1 MPKLNLGRVVGRD
14 GGFGNID
21 TVYLNDGGAPSVTVE
36 ASGEDTAK
44 DFVFTF
50 KNLVRDVATAD
61 EVEQI
66 AAGEIVQS
74 SNVITAGV
82 MSSIW
87 AKIKGA
93 FAQKSHTH
101 DASDIT
107 AGELAAALIANGLI
121 TDDMLATGAV
131 TTAKISD
138 GAVTNAKLDQTLR
151 DSLSQNIGTARLADK
166 CVTAAKIADGV
177 LPARSKQ
184 NMSPM
189 TIERYGKVRILT
201 VLYSNTPL
209 VANYN
214 YNVATLPAGD
224 RPQAFTRGIA
234 TSTGGGE
241 LILNVNTNGTV
252 VLSTAGDAATSNANV
267 QAISVYTVA

>member
-87 AKIKGA
+87 AKIKVA
-93 FAQKSHTH
+93 FATKSHTH

-107 AGELAAALIANGLI
+107 AGELAAILIANGLI
-121 TDDMLATGAV
+121 DTDMLAAGAV
-131 TTAKISD
+131 TTAKIAD
-138 GAVTNAKLDQTLR
+138 GSVTKDKLEKTLG
-151 DSLSQNIGTARLADK
+151 DSLSPRNGYSYITNLDIIQRNGLWRVDLSGCDQRPKEAYNWGLLAVVSFGDGGFLQAYVVDTTPIWAYIRIK
-166 CVTAAKIADGV
+166 YNDAQPWRPWVKIE
-177 LPARSKQ
+177 
-184 NMSPM
+184 
-189 TIERYGKVRILT
+189 T
-201 VLYSNTPL
+201 
-209 VANYN
+209 
-214 YNVATLPAGD
+214 
-224 RPQAFTRGIA
+224 
-234 TSTGGGE
+234 
-241 LILNVNTNGTV
+241 TNNG
-252 VLSTAGDAATSNANV
+252 
-267 QAISVYTVA
+267 

>member
-21 TVYLNDGGAPSVTVE
+21 TVYINDGGAPSVTVE

-87 AKIKGA
+87 AKIKAA
-93 FAQKSHTH
+93 FAPKSHTH

-107 AGELAAALIANGLI
+107 AGELAAILIANGLI
-121 TDDMLATGAV
+121 DTDMLAAKAV
-131 TTAKISD
+131 TTAKIAD

-151 DSLSQNIGTARLADK
+151 DSLSRFSEVKMIRDGFGSIVMDVEDRRIVFSEVNKNIGFQK
-166 CVTAAKIADGV
+166 KKQDGSFEV
-177 LPARSKQ
+177 
-184 NMSPM
+184 
-189 TIERYGKVRILT
+189 I
-201 VLYSNTPL
+201 
-209 VANYN
+209 
-214 YNVATLPAGD
+214 
-224 RPQAFTRGIA
+224 FTK
-234 TSTGGGE
+234 
-241 LILNVNTNGTV
+241 
-252 VLSTAGDAATSNANV
+252 
-267 QAISVYTVA
+267 

>member
-21 TVYLNDGGAPSVTVE
+21 TVYINNGGAPSVTVE

-61 EVEQI
+61 EVDQI

-87 AKIKGA
+87 AKIKAA
-93 FAQKSHTH
+93 FAPKSHTH

-107 AGELAAALIANGLI
+107 AGQLAAALIANGLI
-121 TDDMLATGAV
+121 TSDMLAAGAV
-131 TTAKISD
+131 TTTKIAD

-151 DSLSQNIGTARLADK
+151 DSLSRLPFATADMADDLNDHELGAVAFKFDTANIPNGL
-166 CVTAAKIADGV
+166 
-177 LPARSKQ
+177 S
-184 NMSPM
+184 
-189 TIERYGKVRILT
+189 YGICLCFRA
-201 VLYSNTPL
+201 TPSWFW
-209 VANYN
+209 
-214 YNVATLPAGD
+214 
-224 RPQAFTRGIA
+224 QFA
-234 TSTGGGE
+234 TSTE
-241 LILNVNTNGTV
+241 KSSIYVRRKVN
-252 VLSTAGDAATSNANV
+252 AAAWTDWV
-267 QAISVYTVA
+267 QL

>member
-14 GGFGNID
+14 GGFGNTD
-21 TVYLNDGGAPSVTVE
+21 TVYINDGGAPCVTVE

-93 FAQKSHTH
+93 FATKSHTH

-107 AGELAAALIANGLI
+107 AGELAAILIANGLI
-121 TDDMLATGAV
+121 DTDMLAAGAV
-131 TTAKISD
+131 TTTKIAD

-151 DSLSQNIGTARLADK
+151 DSLSQLTLGGNISSARLGFGDGNFYMRLYMADNDY
-166 CVTAAKIADGV
+166 VELFENASTHELRHVVDGK
-177 LPARSKQ
+177 S
-184 NMSPM
+184 
-189 TIERYGKVRILT
+189 T
-201 VLYSNTPL
+201 VL
-209 VANYN
+209 
-214 YNVATLPAGD
+214 
-224 RPQAFTRGIA
+224 RRI
-234 TSTGGGE
+234 
-241 LILNVNTNGTV
+241 
-252 VLSTAGDAATSNANV
+252 
-267 QAISVYTVA
+267 

>member
-14 GGFGNID
+14 GCFGNTD
-21 TVYLNDGGAPSVTVE
+21 TVYINDGGAPSVTVE

-93 FAQKSHTH
+93 FATKSHTH

-107 AGELAAALIANGLI
+107 AGELAAILIANGLI
-121 TDDMLATGAV
+121 DTDMLAAGAV
-131 TTAKISD
+131 TTAKIAD

-151 DSLSQNIGTARLADK
+151 DSLSRSVKWSPVQDGT
-166 CVTAAKIADGV
+166 
-177 LPARSKQ
+177 
-184 NMSPM
+184 
-189 TIERYGKVRILT
+189 
-201 VLYSNTPL
+201 
-209 VANYN
+209 
-214 YNVATLPAGD
+214 D
-224 RPQAFTRGIA
+224 RPTDYWVHDEAKKQIVLFGTPNGAGSSIIGRLQM
-234 TSTGGGE
+234 TS
-241 LILNVNTNGTV
+241 
-252 VLSTAGDAATSNANV
+252 
-267 QAISVYTVA
+267 

>member
-14 GGFGNID
+14 GGFGNTD
-21 TVYLNDGGAPSVTVE
+21 TVYINDGGAPSVTVE

-93 FAQKSHTH
+93 FATKSHTH

-107 AGELAAALIANGLI
+107 AGELAAILIANGLI
-121 TDDMLATGAV
+121 DTDMLAAGAV
-131 TTAKISD
+131 TTAKIAD

-151 DSLSQNIGTARLADK
+151 DSLSRAVHFQIQPGIKFINFYVSEA
-166 CVTAAKIADGV
+166 
-177 LPARSKQ
+177 
-184 NMSPM
+184 N
-189 TIERYGKVRILT
+189 GK
-201 VLYSNTPL
+201 
-209 VANYN
+209 
-214 YNVATLPAGD
+214 
-224 RPQAFTRGIA
+224 AFIDMVK
-234 TSTGGGE
+234 E
-241 LILNVNTNGTV
+241 DGTV
-252 VLSTAGDAATSNANV
+252 TG
-267 QAISVYTVA
+267 ISGQ

>member
-14 GGFGNID
+14 GGFGNTD
-21 TVYLNDGGAPSVTVE
+21 TVYINDGGAPSVTVE

-87 AKIKGA
+87 AKIKAA
-93 FAQKSHTH
+93 FAPKSHTH

-107 AGELAAALIANGLI
+107 AGELAAILIANGLI
-121 TDDMLATGAV
+121 DTDMLAAGAV
-131 TTAKISD
+131 TTTKIDD
-138 GAVTNAKLDQTLR
+138 GAVTKDKLEKTLR
-151 DSLSQNIGTARLADK
+151 DSLSRLDQINSI
-166 CVTAAKIADGV
+166 TYD
-177 LPARSKQ
+177 
-184 NMSPM
+184 
-189 TIERYGKVRILT
+189 KVRNRYEIDFRGEGQKRI
-201 VLYSNTPL
+201 VLIVGS
-209 VANYN
+209 
-214 YNVATLPAGD
+214 G
-224 RPQAFTRGIA
+224 
-234 TSTGGGE
+234 
-241 LILNVNTNGTV
+241 
-252 VLSTAGDAATSNANV
+252 
-267 QAISVYTVA
+267 SVSVWEPS

>member
-21 TVYLNDGGAPSVTVE
+21 TVYINDGGAPSVTVE

-61 EVEQI
+61 EVDQI

-87 AKIKGA
+87 TKIKAA
-93 FAQKSHTH
+93 FAPKSHTH

-121 TDDMLATGAV
+121 TEDMLATGTV
-131 TTAKISD
+131 TTAKIAN

-151 DSLSQNIGTARLADK
+151 DSLSR
-166 CVTAAKIADGV
+166 AAMFV
-177 LPARSKQ
+177 P
-184 NMSPM
+184 
-189 TIERYGKVRILT
+189 T
-201 VLYSNTPL
+201 VQQT
-209 VANYN
+209 
-214 YNVATLPAGD
+214 ATLYWLHRTAEKRIYIYHKPD
-224 RPQAFTRGIA
+224 
-234 TSTGGGE
+234 GE
-241 LILNVNTNGTV
+241 KENLLGYIQL
-252 VLSTAGDAATSNANV
+252 L
-267 QAISVYTVA
+267 

>member
-14 GGFGNID
+14 GGFGNTD
-21 TVYLNDGGAPSVTVE
+21 TVYINDGGAPSVTAE

-93 FAQKSHTH
+93 FATKSHTH

-107 AGELAAALIANGLI
+107 AGELAAILIANGLI
-121 TDDMLATGAV
+121 DTDMLAAGAV
-131 TTAKISD
+131 TTTKIAD
-138 GAVTNAKLDQTLR
+138 GAVTKDKLEKSLG
-151 DSLSQNIGTARLADK
+151 DSLSLSESFKVNYIESRDEIELRKELPDGTARALVVGPDGHRYIK
-166 CVTAAKIADGV
+166 RVDGV
-177 LPARSKQ
+177 WS
-184 NMSPM
+184 
-189 TIERYGKVRILT
+189 V
-201 VLYSNTPL
+201 
-209 VANYN
+209 
-214 YNVATLPAGD
+214 
-224 RPQAFTRGIA
+224 
-234 TSTGGGE
+234 
-241 LILNVNTNGTV
+241 
-252 VLSTAGDAATSNANV
+252 
-267 QAISVYTVA
+267 ISYL

>member
-21 TVYLNDGGAPSVTVE
+21 TVYLNDGGAPSVIVE

-93 FAQKSHTH
+93 FAPKSHTH

-121 TDDMLATGAV
+121 TADMLATGAV
-131 TTAKISD
+131 TTAKIAD

-151 DSLSQNIGTARLADK
+151 DSLSQPIGEARLADK
-166 CVTAAKIADGV
+166 CVTASKLGADVLAMAGRCEVENDASKLVVGIDSGGSIGLQVVAK
-177 LPARSKQ
+177 
-184 NMSPM
+184 N
-189 TIERYGKVRILT
+189 
-201 VLYSNTPL
+201 
-209 VANYN
+209 
-214 YNVATLPAGD
+214 GD
-224 RPQAFTRGIA
+224 RY
-234 TSTGGGE
+234 
-241 LILNVNTNGTV
+241 
-252 VLSTAGDAATSNANV
+252 VLAAS
-267 QAISVYTVA
+267 SVYNTISLWKNGAMVFSK

>member
-87 AKIKGA
+87 AKIKVA
-93 FAQKSHTH
+93 FATKSHTH

-107 AGELAAALIANGLI
+107 AGELAAILIANGLI
-121 TDDMLATGAV
+121 DTDMLAAGAV
-131 TTAKISD
+131 TTAKIAD
-138 GAVTNAKLDQTLR
+138 GSVTKDKLEKTLG
-151 DSLSQNIGTARLADK
+151 DSLSHAMFVPAEGDTAGSMWFNPNSL
-166 CVTAAKIADGV
+166 T
-177 LPARSKQ
+177 L
-184 NMSPM
+184 
-189 TIERYGKVRILT
+189 TLT
-201 VLYSNTPL
+201 VSHDNIWYRVDLSNG
-209 VANYN
+209 
-214 YNVATLPAGD
+214 LP
-224 RPQAFTRGIA
+224 
-234 TSTGGGE
+234 
-241 LILNVNTNGTV
+241 V
-252 VLSTAGDAATSNANV
+252 
-267 QAISVYTVA
+267 SVSRT

>member
-93 FAQKSHTH
+93 FAPKSHTH

-107 AGELAAALIANGLI
+107 AGELAAILIANGLI
-121 TDDMLATGAV
+121 DTDMLAAGAV
-131 TTAKISD
+131 TTTKIAD

-151 DSLSQNIGTARLADK
+151 DSLSRQSRLLMSDNVRASVGRSDSGAFIIFKDDAGTNFVGLS
-166 CVTAAKIADGV
+166 VN
-177 LPARSKQ
+177 RS
-184 NMSPM
+184 
-189 TIERYGKVRILT
+189 
-201 VLYSNTPL
+201 
-209 VANYN
+209 
-214 YNVATLPAGD
+214 
-224 RPQAFTRGIA
+224 
-234 TSTGGGE
+234 
-241 LILNVNTNGTV
+241 GTV
-252 VLSTAGDAATSNANV
+252 TS
-267 QAISVYTVA
+267 QAY

>member
-21 TVYLNDGGAPSVTVE
+21 TVYINDGGAPSVTVE

-50 KNLVRDVATAD
+50 KNLVRDVAD
-61 EVEQI
+61 EVDQI

-87 AKIKGA
+87 TKIKAA
-93 FAQKSHTH
+93 FAPKSHTH

-121 TDDMLATGAV
+121 TEDMLATGTV
-131 TTAKISD
+131 TTAKIAN

-151 DSLSQNIGTARLADK
+151 DSLSRVTTEPHPTHTGLNIFARDKDGNVKARLCAIDSTLTLFDESNNA
-166 CVTAAKIADGV
+166 VW
-177 LPARSKQ
+177 SK
-184 NMSPM
+184 
-189 TIERYGKVRILT
+189 
-201 VLYSNTPL
+201 
-209 VANYN
+209 
-214 YNVATLPAGD
+214 
-224 RPQAFTRGIA
+224 
-234 TSTGGGE
+234 
-241 LILNVNTNGTV
+241 
-252 VLSTAGDAATSNANV
+252 
-267 QAISVYTVA
+267 

>member
-14 GGFGNID
+14 GGFGNTD
-21 TVYLNDGGAPSVTVE
+21 TVYINDGGAPSVTVE

-107 AGELAAALIANGLI
+107 AGKLAATLIANGLI
-121 TDDMLATGAV
+121 TEEMLHDGAV
-131 TTAKISD
+131 TGDKIANGSI
-138 GAVTNAKLDQTLR
+138 TNAKLDQTLR
-151 DSLSQNIGTARLADK
+151 DSLSSFEVTTGQNLARVRFARYDNGTAE
-166 CVTAAKIADGV
+166 VYFYGEDG
-177 LPARSKQ
+177 S
-184 NMSPM
+184 
-189 TIERYGKVRILT
+189 YT
-201 VLYSNTPL
+201 VFS
-209 VANYN
+209 
-214 YNVATLPAGD
+214 GS
-224 RPQAFTRGIA
+224 QAQ
-234 TSTGGGE
+234 
-241 LILNVNTNGTV
+241 GTV
-252 VLSTAGDAATSNANV
+252 RAVER
-267 QAISVYTVA
+267 

>member
-21 TVYLNDGGAPSVTVE
+21 TAYINDGGAPSVTVE

-61 EVEQI
+61 EVDQI

-87 AKIKGA
+87 AKIKAA
-93 FAQKSHTH
+93 FAPKSHTH

-107 AGELAAALIANGLI
+107 AGQLAAALIANGLI
-121 TDDMLATGAV
+121 TADMLAAGAV
-131 TTAKISD
+131 TTAKIAD

-151 DSLSQNIGTARLADK
+151 DSLSRAVKPDLWGD
-166 CVTAAKIADGV
+166 VGD
-177 LPARSKQ
+177 RS
-184 NMSPM
+184 
-189 TIERYGKVRILT
+189 V
-201 VLYSNTPL
+201 
-209 VANYN
+209 
-214 YNVATLPAGD
+214 TLPLATDDNGD
-224 RPQAFTRGIA
+224 LYMLIA
-234 TSTGGGE
+234 SDDGK
-241 LILNVNTNGTV
+241 LIYRRWSDGANTNV
-252 VLSTAGDAATSNANV
+252 WVK
-267 QAISVYTVA
+267 

>member
-14 GGFGNID
+14 GGFGNTD
-21 TVYLNDGGAPSVTVE
+21 TVYINDGGAPSVTVE

-66 AAGEIVQS
+66 AVGEIVQS

-93 FAQKSHTH
+93 FATKSHTH

-107 AGELAAALIANGLI
+107 AGELAAILIANGLI
-121 TDDMLATGAV
+121 DTDMLAAGAV
-131 TTAKISD
+131 TTTKIAD
-138 GAVTNAKLDQTLR
+138 GAVTKDKLEKTLG
-151 DSLSQNIGTARLADK
+151 DSLSRLGFLGMWSMSDFPMNKPADWGIVIGRLLDAPADSYF
-166 CVTAAKIADGV
+166 VAIDNRGN
-177 LPARSKQ
+177 L
-184 NMSPM
+184 
-189 TIERYGKVRILT
+189 YGG
-201 VLYSNTPL
+201 S
-209 VANYN
+209 
-214 YNVATLPAGD
+214 
-224 RPQAFTRGIA
+224 A
-234 TSTGGGE
+234 TSG
-241 LILNVNTNGTV
+241 
-252 VLSTAGDAATSNANV
+252 ATSV
-267 QAISVYTVA
+267 TWVKK

>member
-87 AKIKGA
+87 AKIKAA
-93 FAQKSHTH
+93 FAPKSHTH

-121 TDDMLATGAV
+121 TEEMLH
-131 TTAKISD
+131 D
-138 GAVTNAKLDQTLR
+138 GAVTGDKIANGSITKDKLEKTLG
-151 DSLSQNIGTARLADK
+151 DSLSRGDAMANNSY
-166 CVTAAKIADGV
+166 IADANDLMAG
-177 LPARSKQ
+177 LRQFGPETANAPAANSYGFIQTIANAVDIDDTYLWRYQIGFSK
-184 NMSPM
+184 
-189 TIERYGKVRILT
+189 G
-201 VLYSNTPL
+201 LYL
-209 VANYN
+209 
-214 YNVATLPAGD
+214 
-224 RPQAFTRGIA
+224 RWKI
-234 TSTGGGE
+234 
-241 LILNVNTNGTV
+241 
-252 VLSTAGDAATSNANV
+252 NANGV
-267 QAISVYTVA
+267 WSAWMKL

>member
-14 GGFGNID
+14 GGFGNTD
-21 TVYLNDGGAPSVTVE
+21 TVYINDGGAPSVTVE

-93 FAQKSHTH
+93 FATKSHTH

-107 AGELAAALIANGLI
+107 AGELAAILIANGLI
-121 TDDMLATGAV
+121 DTDMLAAGAV
-131 TTAKISD
+131 TT
-138 GAVTNAKLDQTLR
+138 T
-151 DSLSQNIGTARLADK
+151 
-166 CVTAAKIADGV
+166 KIADGSV
-177 LPARSKQ
+177 TKDKLEKTLGDSLSRIGSFGCWAAGSFPLNAPFTWGII
-184 NMSPM
+184 MG
-189 TIERYGKVRILT
+189 RYT
-201 VLYSNTPL
+201 QP
-209 VANYN
+209 
-214 YNVATLPAGD
+214 PGD
-224 RPQAFTRGIA
+224 SYFIAVDNNNRLFVGRA
-234 TSTGGGE
+234 TSG
-241 LILNVNTNGTV
+241 
-252 VLSTAGDAATSNANV
+252 ATEV
-267 QAISVYTVA
+267 TWEQK

>member
-14 GGFGNID
+14 GGFGNTY
-21 TVYLNDGGAPSVTVE
+21 TVYINDGGAPSVTVE

-93 FAQKSHTH
+93 FATKSHTH

-107 AGELAAALIANGLI
+107 AGELAAILIANGLI
-121 TDDMLATGAV
+121 DTDMLAAGAV
-131 TTAKISD
+131 TTAKIAD
-138 GAVTNAKLDQTLR
+138 GAVTNAKLDQALR
-151 DSLSQNIGTARLADK
+151 DSLSR
-166 CVTAAKIADGV
+166 AKPIVMED
-177 LPARSKQ
+177 
-184 NMSPM
+184 
-189 TIERYGKVRILT
+189 RIWWNLE
-201 VLYSNTPL
+201 
-209 VANYN
+209 
-214 YNVATLPAGD
+214 G
-224 RPQAFTRGIA
+224 
-234 TSTGGGE
+234 
-241 LILNVNTNGTV
+241 TNGHNIRFV
-252 VLSTAGDAATSNANV
+252 VNWGSGRIYVFDQTAEIELLSK
-267 QAISVYTVA
+267 

>member
-14 GGFGNID
+14 GGFGNTD
-21 TVYLNDGGAPSVTVE
+21 TVYINDGGAPSVTVE

-93 FAQKSHTH
+93 FATKSHTH

-107 AGELAAALIANGLI
+107 AGELAAILIANGLI
-121 TDDMLATGAV
+121 DTDMLAAGAV
-131 TTAKISD
+131 TTTKIAD
-138 GAVTNAKLDQTLR
+138 GAVTKDKLEKSLG
-151 DSLSQNIGTARLADK
+151 DSLSRGIKVLPQTGSGNFEASSFNLRIASNAIEFQFPIKGSDFSFYSLAFLFSGSILIYRRSRAYPDTPDETLLRLA
-166 CVTAAKIADGV
+166 
-177 LPARSKQ
+177 
-184 NMSPM
+184 
-189 TIERYGKVRILT
+189 
-201 VLYSNTPL
+201 
-209 VANYN
+209 
-214 YNVATLPAGD
+214 
-224 RPQAFTRGIA
+224 
-234 TSTGGGE
+234 
-241 LILNVNTNGTV
+241 
-252 VLSTAGDAATSNANV
+252 
-267 QAISVYTVA
+267 

>member
-14 GGFGNID
+14 GGFGNTD
-21 TVYLNDGGAPSVTVE
+21 TVYINDGGAPSVTVE

-93 FAQKSHTH
+93 FATKSHTH

-107 AGELAAALIANGLI
+107 AGELAAILIANGLI
-121 TDDMLATGAV
+121 DTDMLAAGAV
-131 TTAKISD
+131 TTAKIAD

-151 DSLSQNIGTARLADK
+151 DSLSHPTRSVPVDISSALNYFVVAPEVNGFRPISATFDGSWSSGRPVIGCPMANNGGYGSRIGSVDSDK
-166 CVTAAKIADGV
+166 LTLNGV
-177 LPARSKQ
+177 
-184 NMSPM
+184 
-189 TIERYGKVRILT
+189 V
-201 VLYSNTPL
+201 V
-209 VANYN
+209 
-214 YNVATLPAGD
+214 
-224 RPQAFTRGIA
+224 FTYAHI
-234 TSTGGGE
+234 
-241 LILNVNTNGTV
+241 
-252 VLSTAGDAATSNANV
+252 
-267 QAISVYTVA
+267 

>member
-151 DSLSQNIGTARLADK
+151 DSLSQLGRLMP
-166 CVTAAKIADGV
+166 I
-177 LPARSKQ
+177 
-184 NMSPM
+184 
-189 TIERYGKVRILT
+189 YGQTETLYWFYVKESRRL
-201 VLYSNTPL
+201 VLYTSQT
-209 VANYN
+209 
-214 YNVATLPAGD
+214 GD
-224 RPQAFTRGIA
+224 GS
-234 TSTGGGE
+234 TSLGY
-241 LILNVNTNGTV
+241 IQ
-252 VLSTAGDAATSNANV
+252 LS
-267 QAISVYTVA
+267 

>member
-14 GGFGNID
+14 GGFGNTD
-21 TVYLNDGGAPSVTVE
+21 TVYINDGGAPSVTVE

-87 AKIKGA
+87 AKIKGT
-93 FAQKSHTH
+93 FATKSHTH

-107 AGELAAALIANGLI
+107 AGELAAILIANGLI
-121 TDDMLATGAV
+121 DTDMLAAGAV
-131 TTAKISD
+131 TTAKIAD
-138 GAVTNAKLDQTLR
+138 GAVTKDKLEKTLG
-151 DSLSQNIGTARLADK
+151 DSLSHFKLGTGISGFEVRYTQGTQSLEFHALLADGSTR
-166 CVTAAKIADGV
+166 CFGAFPSSFVY
-177 LPARSKQ
+177 SKR
-184 NMSPM
+184 
-189 TIERYGKVRILT
+189 E
-201 VLYSNTPL
+201 
-209 VANYN
+209 
-214 YNVATLPAGD
+214 
-224 RPQAFTRGIA
+224 
-234 TSTGGGE
+234 
-241 LILNVNTNGTV
+241 NGTWTNIREV
-252 VLSTAGDAATSNANV
+252 
-267 QAISVYTVA
+267 